1 MGGGN
6 PRRRTGA
13 EPRLQSGAGM
23 SSKKRHPGRKRSAS
37 KLQRQG
43 SRSHQQGVAALIHS
57 SLEYLPFGEKLCN
70 GFRT

>member
-23 SSKKRHPGRKRSAS
+23 SSKKRHPAVKGVQANFSGKVPDHTN
-37 KLQRQG
+37 KG
-43 SRSHQQGVAALIHS
+43 SR
-57 SLEYLPFGEKLCN
+57 P
-70 GFRT
+70 